1 MVIQAGGESRRMGQN
16 KALVPFLGKPLI
28 QRIYERVAAVAD
40 EVLVVTN
47 QPAVFEFL
55 PARLVADVIPGKG
68 AMGGLY
74 TAVYEAA
81 NPIVGIVATDMPF
94 VHAGLLRAEIDLLER
109 EQADVVI
116 PASASSWVGLE
127 PMHAVYR
134 KDTCLPAIQRAIDA
148 DQRKLIIW
156 FPEVKVRVM
165 TEDEVRAV
173 DPELRAFLNVNTP
186 DELMDAEA
194 LARRTDQTAS

>member
-16 KALVPFLGKPLI
+16 KALVPFLGRPLI
-28 QRIYERVAAVAD
+28 QRVYERVAPLAD

-47 QPAVFEFL
+47 QPGGFDFL
-55 PARLVADVIPGKG
+55 PVRLVSDVIPGKG
-68 AMGGLY
+68 AMSGLY
-74 TAVYEAA
+74 TAVYSAS

-94 VHAGLLRAEIDLLER
+94 LNPDVLSAEIELLER

-116 PASASSWVGLE
+116 PASESSWVGVE
-127 PMHAVYR
+127 PMHAIYR
-134 KDTCLPAIQRAIDA
+134 RETCLPAIKRAIDT

-165 TEDEVRAV
+165 ETAEVQAI
-173 DPELRAFLNVNTP
+173 DPDLRTFVNLNTP
-186 DELMDAEA
+186 DELRQAEE
-194 LARRTDQTAS
+194 LARRLDQSAA